1 MTERDRIIRFSGY
14 PIFHLID
21 LPASSRTGK
30 MQKTLRSP
38 RHVRL
43 VQLIVEKRRKAG
55 LSQHDLAKALDR
67 YQSVVA
73 AIESGGRRIDVVE
86 FLDLAET
93 IGFDPHEVL
102 REVVAV
108 MNARPKHR

>member
-1 MTERDRIIRFSGY
+1 
-14 PIFHLID
+14 
-21 LPASSRTGK
+21 

-43 VQLIVEKRRKAG
+43 VQLIVDKRKEAG
-55 LSQHDLAKALDR
+55 LSQADLAEAIDR

-73 AIESGGRRIDVVE
+73 AIESGGRRIDVIE

-102 REVVAV
+102 REVATI
-108 MNARPKHR
+108 APPQKRKK

>member
-1 MTERDRIIRFSGY
+1 
-14 PIFHLID
+14 
-21 LPASSRTGK
+21 

-43 VQLIVEKRRKAG
+43 IQLIVDKRKAAG
-55 LSQHDLAKALDR
+55 MSQSDLADALGR

-86 FLDLAET
+86 FLELADI
-93 IGFDPHEVL
+93 IGFDPHDVL
-102 REVVAV
+102 RQIA
-108 MNARPKHR
+108 AISRPKSRKT

>member
-1 MTERDRIIRFSGY
+1 
-14 PIFHLID
+14 
-21 LPASSRTGK
+21 

-38 RHVRL
+38 RHLRL

-55 LSQHDLAKALDR
+55 LSQADLAKALDR

-86 FLDLAET
+86 FIDLAET

-102 REVVAV
+102 REVVSV
-108 MNARPKHR
+108 QNATSKRR

>member
-1 MTERDRIIRFSGY
+1 
-14 PIFHLID
+14 
-21 LPASSRTGK
+21 

-43 VQLIVEKRRKAG
+43 IQLIVDKRREAG
-55 LSQHDLAKALDR
+55 MSQADLANALDR

-86 FLDLAET
+86 FLELAEV

-102 REVVAV
+102 RGVAEIT
-108 MNARPKHR
+108 PKHKATRKPS

>member
-1 MTERDRIIRFSGY
+1 
-14 PIFHLID
+14 
-21 LPASSRTGK
+21 

-43 VQLIVEKRRKAG
+43 VQIIVDKRREAG
-55 LSQHDLAKALDR
+55 MSQADLAEALAR

-86 FLDLAET
+86 FLELAEV

-102 REVVAV
+102 RDVAEISR
-108 MNARPKHR
+108 NQKATSNPP

>member
-1 MTERDRIIRFSGY
+1 
-14 PIFHLID
+14 
-21 LPASSRTGK
+21 

-43 VQLIVEKRRKAG
+43 IQLIVDKRREAG
-55 LSQHDLAKALDR
+55 MSQADLADALDR

-73 AIESGGRRIDVVE
+73 AIESGGRRVDVVE
-86 FLDLAET
+86 FLELAEV

-102 REVVAV
+102 RDVAEITH
-108 MNARPKHR
+108 KHKATRKPS

>member
-1 MTERDRIIRFSGY
+1 
-14 PIFHLID
+14 
-21 LPASSRTGK
+21 

-43 VQLIVEKRRKAG
+43 VQMLVDRRKAVG
-55 LSQHDLAKALDR
+55 LSQADLARAIDR

-73 AIESGGRRIDVVE
+73 AIESGGRRVDVVE
-86 FLDLAET
+86 FLELAEA

-102 REVVAV
+102 DEVAAAPSVSGKK
-108 MNARPKHR
+108 R

>member
-1 MTERDRIIRFSGY
+1 
-14 PIFHLID
+14 
-21 LPASSRTGK
+21 

-38 RHVRL
+38 RHLRL
-43 VQLIVEKRRKAG
+43 VQLIVEKRIAAG
-55 LSQHDLAKALDR
+55 LSQADLAKAINR

-73 AIESGGRRIDVVE
+73 AIESGGRRLDVIE

-102 REVVAV
+102 TEVATVPSMSV
-108 MNARPKHR
+108 RQR

>member
-1 MTERDRIIRFSGY
+1 
-14 PIFHLID
+14 
-21 LPASSRTGK
+21 

-43 VQLIVEKRRKAG
+43 VQLIVDKRKEAG
-55 LSQHDLAKALDR
+55 LSQADLAEAIER

-73 AIESGGRRIDVVE
+73 AIESGGRRIDVIE

-102 REVVAV
+102 REVAKI
-108 MNARPKHR
+108 AAPQKRRK

>member
-1 MTERDRIIRFSGY
+1 
-14 PIFHLID
+14 
-21 LPASSRTGK
+21 

-43 VQLIVEKRRKAG
+43 IQLIVDKRREAG
-55 LSQHDLAKALDR
+55 MSQADLAEALDR

-73 AIESGGRRIDVVE
+73 AIESGGRRVDVVE
-86 FLDLAET
+86 FLELAEV

-102 REVVAV
+102 RDVA
-108 MNARPKHR
+108 KITH

>member
-1 MTERDRIIRFSGY
+1 
-14 PIFHLID
+14 
-21 LPASSRTGK
+21 

-43 VQLIVEKRRKAG
+43 IQLIVDKRREAG
-55 LSQHDLAKALDR
+55 MSQADLAEALDR

-73 AIESGGRRIDVVE
+73 AIESGGRRVDVVE
-86 FLDLAET
+86 FLELAEV

-102 REVVAV
+102 RDVAKITH
-108 MNARPKHR
+108 KHKATRKPS

>member
-1 MTERDRIIRFSGY
+1 
-14 PIFHLID
+14 
-21 LPASSRTGK
+21 

-43 VQLIVEKRRKAG
+43 VQLIVDKRKEAG
-55 LSQHDLAKALDR
+55 LSQADLAEAIDR

-73 AIESGGRRIDVVE
+73 AIESGGRRIDVIE

-102 REVVAV
+102 RDVATI
-108 MNARPKHR
+108 APSQKRKK

>member
-1 MTERDRIIRFSGY
+1 
-14 PIFHLID
+14 
-21 LPASSRTGK
+21 

-43 VQLIVEKRRKAG
+43 VQLIVDKRKEAG
-55 LSQHDLAKALDR
+55 LSQADLAKAIDR

-73 AIESGGRRIDVVE
+73 AIESGGRRIDVIE

-93 IGFDPHEVL
+93 IGFDPHDVL
-102 REVVAV
+102 RKVSKIGAQQQG
-108 MNARPKHR
+108 KK

>member
-1 MTERDRIIRFSGY
+1 
-14 PIFHLID
+14 
-21 LPASSRTGK
+21 

-43 VQLIVEKRRKAG
+43 IQLIVDKRREAG
-55 LSQHDLAKALDR
+55 MSQADLAEALDR

-86 FLDLAET
+86 FLELAEV

-102 REVVAV
+102 RDVVQITH
-108 MNARPKHR
+108 KHKTPRKQP